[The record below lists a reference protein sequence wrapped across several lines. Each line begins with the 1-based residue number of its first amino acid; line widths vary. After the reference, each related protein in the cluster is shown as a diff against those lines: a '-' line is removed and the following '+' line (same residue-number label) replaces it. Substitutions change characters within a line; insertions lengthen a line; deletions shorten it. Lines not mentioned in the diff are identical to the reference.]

1 MSDAGRLDCVFERP
15 NEVADMTPETERDD
29 SLRSVQRT
37 LALIEILAAAP
48 NGLGVTEL
56 AIRLGTAKST
66 VHRMLTTLRTA
77 DWVRQSDFTERYEL
91 TWKPFEIG
99 ARFARS
105 KGIGEQIGYVLRRLA
120 DESRESA
127 KLGVWERQEI
137 VVIYKV
143 DAGESFRMDLHVG
156 TRLPAYCTALGK
168 AVLAA
173 LDDRELQSY
182 IAGCDLRPFAKNSIT
197 DAAALREDLRAARA
211 RGYAV
216 DHGEHHDEVTCV
228 AAPVQDSMGR
238 PVASLSISGP
248 TWRMD
253 VTQIDRLGRLVA
265 DAARQLSGMYGFS
278 PRGV

>member
-1 MSDAGRLDCVFERP
+1 MNDTCPLVCVDERP
-15 NEVADMTPETERDD
+15 NEVADMTPGTERDD
-29 SLRSVQRT
+29 SLRSVQRA
-37 LALIEILAAAP
+37 LALIEILATAP
-48 NGLGVTEL
+48 NGAGVTEL
-56 AIRLGTAKST
+56 AGRLGTAKST
-66 VHRMLTTLRTA
+66 VHRMLATLRTA
-77 DWVRQSDFTERYEL
+77 DWVRQSDLTERYEL

-182 IAGCDLRPFAKNSIT
+182 IAGCEWKRYAENTIT
-197 DAAALREDLRAARA
+197 DAAALRADLRAARA

-228 AAPVQDSMGR
+228 SAPVQDSMGR

-278 PRGV
+278 PAGV